1 MASPNI
7 RYGARI
13 RKRQKAVKAEKV
25 ALYKCEECGH
35 VAVKRISTSIWRC
48 RHCGAT
54 YAGGAYTMT
63 TAAGEVARRQVDSI
77 GRNNKG

>member
-13 RKRQKAVKAEKV
+13 RKRQKAVKADKI
-25 ALYKCEECGH
+25 ALYKCESCGK

-63 TAAGEVARRQVDSI
+63 TAAGEVARRQVESI
-77 GRNNKG
+77 GKENK

>member
-13 RKRQKAVKAEKV
+13 RKRQKSVKKDKIAK
-25 ALYKCEECGH
+25 YKCEECGV
-35 VAVKRISTSIWRC
+35 VAVKRISTSIWKC

-54 YAGGAYTMT
+54 FAGGAYTMT
-63 TAAGEVARRQVDSI
+63 TAAGEVAKRQI
-77 GRNNKG
+77 EAMKKNNK